1 MDASTTR
8 KQTRIEQCKV
18 NAKERSEKKRQATF
32 DALSALQREQ
42 RSITKAAVARRAGVS
57 LVFLRSHPDL
67 VQAIEEAQRSWPASP
82 STSTAGDKAKDQV
95 IAALQRRLDEMKQQL
110 AAKDREL
117 RQKQRELD
125 RLYGKLAAATS
136 LTDVEL
142 RCALTNALGR
152 LAQQEM
158 HAAEMN

>member
-1 MDASTTR
+1 M
-8 KQTRIEQCKV
+8 
-18 NAKERSEKKRQATF
+18 
-32 DALSALQREQ
+32 
-42 RSITKAAVARRAGVS
+42 S
-57 LVFLRSHPDL
+57 LVFLRRHPDRI
-67 VQAIEEAQRSWPASP
+67 QAIEEAQRARPASP
-82 STSTAGDKAKDQV
+82 STSMAADKAKEQD
-95 IAALQRRLDEMKQQL
+95 IAALHRRLEDMKQQL

-125 RLYGKLAAATS
+125 RLYGKLAAATP

-142 RCALTNALGR
+142 RCALTDALGR